1 MDSTKEEICSEV
13 EALAQQM
20 NDISEYLKD
29 NPETAYQE
37 YKGCDHLSGVLEKN
51 GFQVQKG
58 VGEVE
63 TSFLARP
70 ANRSAGRPAV
80 AFLAEYDALPKI
92 GHGCGHNLI
101 AAASLGAAIAL
112 NTVLQTDA
120 GGLVVVGTPAEEGGG
135 GKERLAAAGVFDD
148 MDMALM
154 FHPGGLNIAGK
165 DMLGRIKFKMEFF
178 GRTAHA
184 SGSPDKGINALD
196 AMVAAYTSIN
206 AIRQHLRPDGRIHG
220 IITHGGDAP
229 NIIPDYAAG
238 LFYVRAGSRTYRDE
252 ILERVVNC
260 AKGAA
265 MALGAECKIEIDPPK
280 LDPMKRNA
288 ALEAAVTSNMEA
300 LGITTDPDDGRRG
313 SSDIGNLSHY
323 LPSMHPV
330 LAIVEPEIPGHSV
343 EFRDATTSDRGRE
356 ALLNA
361 AKMLAMTAFDY
372 LTSTELRQQVDE
384 EFNCSKQDLPP
395 GIPELTNLPGP
406 IVLSK
411 LMVGRSILPLW
422 AGMRV
427 TRHDLSCRFKCR
439 KNQESG
445 KDEE

>member
-1 MDSTKEEICSEV
+1 MDSVKKQISSEV
-13 EALAQQM
+13 EALAQDM
-20 NDISEYLKD
+20 YAISDYLKA

-37 YKGCDHLSGVLEKN
+37 YKACDHLSAVLEEK
-51 GFQVQKG
+51 GFRVQKG
-58 VGEVE
+58 VGGVE
-63 TSFLARP
+63 TAFLARP
-70 ANRSAGRPAV
+70 AVGQSSRPTV

-112 NTVLQTDA
+112 NKVLTIES
-120 GGLVVVGTPAEEGGG
+120 GGLAVVGTPAEEGGG
-135 GKERLAAAGVFDD
+135 GKARLAAAGVFDA
-148 MDMALM
+148 MDVAMM

-196 AMVAAYTSIN
+196 AMVAAYSNIN

-238 LFYVRAGSRTYRDE
+238 LFYVRAGSRSYRDE
-252 ILERVVNC
+252 IFERVTNC

-288 ALEAAVTSNMEA
+288 VLETAITANMAA
-300 LGITTDPDDGRRG
+300 LGITPEPDDGRRG

-343 EFRDATTSDRGRE
+343 EFREATTSERGRQT
-356 ALLNA
+356 LLNA
-361 AKMLAMTAFDY
+361 AKMLAMTAYDY
-372 LTSTELRQQVDE
+372 LTSPELRERVA
-384 EFNCSKQDLPP
+384 QDF
-395 GIPELTNLPGP
+395 
-406 IVLSK
+406 SQ
-411 LMVGRSILPLW
+411 
-422 AGMRV
+422 A
-427 TRHDLSCRFKCR
+427 
-439 KNQESG
+439 
-445 KDEE
+445 

>member
-1 MDSTKEEICSEV
+1 MDSVKAQISSEV
-13 EALAQQM
+13 EALAQDM
-20 NDISEYLKD
+20 YDISDFLKA

-37 YKGCDHLSGVLEKN
+37 YKACDHLSGVLEER
-51 GFQVQKG
+51 GFRVQKG
-58 VGEVE
+58 VGQVE
-63 TSFLARP
+63 TAFLAQP
-70 ANRSAGRPAV
+70 VNGPTGRPTV

-101 AAASLGAAIAL
+101 AAASLGAAMAL
-112 NTVLQTDA
+112 NKILTIDS
-120 GGLVVVGTPAEEGGG
+120 GGLVIVGTPAEEGGG
-135 GKERLAAAGVFDD
+135 GKARLAAAGVFDE
-148 MDMALM
+148 MDLALM

-196 AMVAAYTSIN
+196 AMVTAYSSIN

-238 LFYVRAGSRTYRDE
+238 LFYVRAGSRSYRDE
-252 ILERVVNC
+252 IFERVTNC

-288 ALEAAVTSNMEA
+288 VLETAVTANMAA
-300 LGITTDPDDGRRG
+300 LGITPDPDDGRRG

-323 LPSMHPV
+323 LPSLHPV

-343 EFRDATTSDRGRE
+343 DFCEATTSDRGRKT
-356 ALLNA
+356 LLNA
-361 AKMLAMTAFDY
+361 AKMLAMTAYDY
-372 LTSTELRQQVDE
+372 LTS
-384 EFNCSKQDLPP
+384 
-395 GIPELTNLPGP
+395 
-406 IVLSK
+406 
-411 LMVGRSILPLW
+411 
-422 AGMRV
+422 AGMREQV
-427 TRHDLSCRFKCR
+427 AEDFKR
-439 KNQESG
+439 S
-445 KDEE
+445 D

>member
-1 MDSTKEEICSEV
+1 MDSVKEQISSEV
-13 EALAQQM
+13 EALSQDM
-20 NDISEYLKD
+20 YDISDFLKA

-37 YKGCDHLSGVLEKN
+37 YKACDHLSAVLEER
-51 GFQVQKG
+51 GFRVQKG
-58 VGEVE
+58 VGQVE

-70 ANRSAGRPAV
+70 VNGPTGRPTV

-112 NTVLQTDA
+112 NKVLKNES
-120 GGLVVVGTPAEEGGG
+120 GGLVIVGTPAEEGGG
-135 GKERLAAAGVFDD
+135 GKARLAAAGVFDD
-148 MDMALM
+148 MDMAMM

-165 DMLGRIKFKMEFF
+165 DMLGRIKFRMEFF

-196 AMVAAYTSIN
+196 AMVTAYSSIN

-238 LFYVRAGSRTYRDE
+238 LFYVRAVSRSYRDE
-252 ILERVVNC
+252 IFERVTNC

-280 LDPMKRNA
+280 LDPMKRNTV
-288 ALEAAVTSNMEA
+288 LETAVTANMEA
-300 LGITTDPDDGRRG
+300 LGITPDPDDGRRG
-313 SSDIGNLSHY
+313 SSDIGNLSQY

-330 LAIVEPEIPGHSV
+330 LAIVESEIPGHSV
-343 EFRDATTSDRGRE
+343 EFREATTSDRGRNT
-356 ALLNA
+356 LLNA

-372 LTSTELRQQVDE
+372 LTSAEMREQVDE
-384 EFNCSKQDLPP
+384 EFNRSK
-395 GIPELTNLPGP
+395 
-406 IVLSK
+406 
-411 LMVGRSILPLW
+411 
-422 AGMRV
+422 
-427 TRHDLSCRFKCR
+427 
-439 KNQESG
+439 
-445 KDEE
+445 

>member
-1 MDSTKEEICSEV
+1 MDPVKAQIRLEV
-13 EALAQQM
+13 DALAQDM
-20 NDISEYLKD
+20 YGISDFLKA

-37 YKGCDHLSGVLEKN
+37 YKACDHLSRVLQEK
-51 GFQVQKG
+51 GFRVLKG
-58 VGEVE
+58 VGQVE
-63 TSFLARP
+63 TAFLAQP
-70 ANRSAGRPAV
+70 ADGKPENPWV

-112 NTVLQTDA
+112 NKILKIES

-135 GKERLAAAGVFDD
+135 GKVRLAEAGVFDN
-148 MDMALM
+148 MDLAMM

-165 DMLGRIKFKMEFF
+165 DMLGRIKFRVEFF

-196 AMVAAYTSIN
+196 AMVAAYSSIN

-238 LFYVRAGSRTYRDE
+238 LFYVRAGSRSYRDE
-252 ILERVVNC
+252 IFERV
-260 AKGAA
+260 AKCVQGAA
-265 MALGAECKIEIDPPK
+265 MSIGAECKIEIDPPK

-288 ALEAAVTSNMEA
+288 VLESAITANMAA
-300 LGITTDPDDGRRG
+300 LGVIPDPDDGRRG

-323 LPSMHPV
+323 LPAMHPV

-343 EFRDATTSDRGRE
+343 EFREATTSDRGRKT
-356 ALLNA
+356 LLDA
-361 AKMLAMTAFDY
+361 AKMLAMTAYDY
-372 LTSTELRQQVDE
+372 LTSADMRKQVTDE
-384 EFNCSKQDLPP
+384 FE
-395 GIPELTNLPGP
+395 
-406 IVLSK
+406 
-411 LMVGRSILPLW
+411 RS
-422 AGMRV
+422 
-427 TRHDLSCRFKCR
+427 
-439 KNQESG
+439 
-445 KDEE
+445 